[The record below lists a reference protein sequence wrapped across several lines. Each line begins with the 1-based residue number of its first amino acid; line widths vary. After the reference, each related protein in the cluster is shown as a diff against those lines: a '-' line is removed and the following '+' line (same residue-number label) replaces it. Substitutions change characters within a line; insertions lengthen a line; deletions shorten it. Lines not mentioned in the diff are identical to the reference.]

1 MENKK
6 INIAELLKDCPP
18 GMELDS
24 TLFQNLEF
32 DRIMGLNIRCRIKK
46 SNGGYYFYYFTE
58 YGCWLNAINAKCAI
72 FPKGK
77 TTWEDFVPPCKFKD
91 GDIIT
96 NIAGDVFIY
105 KETITC
111 SFCGSFASL
120 NHYNHFIPFYQ
131 SYLTDNIR
139 FATEDEKQKLLDAIK
154 DNGYRWN
161 EETKT
166 LEKLIEPKFKD
177 GDIVFTHAN
186 CLKVGVGNTWISIFK
201 EIRNG
206 GVATYVDCCENEVD
220 YYDDLDGDKPLL
232 CMESDILRQR
242 FATEEEKV
250 KLFNKIKEH
259 GYKWNAKTKT
269 LEKLVVPKFK
279 VGDRIKHRL
288 TGEIYM
294 IMFVLPHGGG
304 TYEVAVTNEIG
315 KSISIKEQDNY
326 ELMSDKFD
334 ISTLVPFDKVL
345 VRHNTNEK
353 WDIDFFSCIDNGKMF
368 RTITGTY
375 VQCIPYEGN
384 EHLLDTD
391 KDCNDYY
398 KSWED

>member
-1 MENKK
+1 MENNK
-6 INIAELLKDCPP
+6 INIAEILKDCPTGTKLYSP
-18 GMELDS
+18 IFGNVYLDKIRPHLAIVVTTDKEQGDIKEEFLYDGRYGMNGECM
-24 TLFQNLEF
+24 LFPSKN
-32 DRIMGLNIRCRIKK
+32 
-46 SNGGYYFYYFTE
+46 
-58 YGCWLNAINAKCAI
+58 
-72 FPKGK
+72 K
-77 TTWEDFVPPCKFKD
+77 TTWEGFQRPFQD
-91 GDIIT
+91 GDIIFT
-96 NIAGDVFIY
+96 HTMFNNLSKYLNLGMYYTWISIFHKMRKDQV
-105 KETITC
+105 ITYVDMEN
-111 SFCGSFASL
+111 SGKYF
-120 NHYNHFIPFYQ
+120 PFWTCKGELCRKNDISSQ
-131 SYLTDNIR
+131 RL
-139 FATEDEKQKLLDAIK
+139 ATEEEKERLFKYIK
-154 DNGYRWN
+154 DNGYKWN
-161 EETKT
+161 AETKT
-166 LEKLIEPKFKD
+166 LEKLVEPKFKVGD
-177 GDIVFTHAN
+177 KIRCKNATDKYNGVEEGEIVSITDNTYGITIPYLTDIVTH
-186 CLKVGVGNTWISIFK
+186 ISIVEQDEWELVPD
-201 EIRNG
+201 EI
-206 GVATYVDCCENEVD
+206 
-220 YYDDLDGDKPLL
+220 K
-232 CMESDILRQR
+232 
-242 FATEEEKV
+242 
-250 KLFNKIKEH
+250 
-259 GYKWNAKTKT
+259 
-269 LEKLVVPKFK
+269 PKFK

-398 KSWED
+398 KTWED